1 MKIKRLFIIFLSSLL
16 LSGCYD
22 YIEPNDLCYV
32 VAIGIDE
39 GEEGLYKYTLQFAR
53 PSQISGGS
61 SEEGGKGDETIG
73 SVSVVSP
80 SVYSAVNA
88 ANHIISKTFTLSH
101 TKIIVISDTV
111 ARSGIGDIV
120 DFVGRSS
127 DLRPTVFLCVSRGNA
142 GEYLASVKPVVEI
155 NPVKYYRLIF
165 ENPNSSY
172 IPKNDAGSVFSD
184 LKSKTREISLP
195 LVGVGKGSKEENGD
209 NKTQE
214 PQSSLKNEKTTPNNK
229 SGFEYHINKYV
240 AGNLDVEKQN
250 ESEVV
255 GAAVFKDD
263 KMVGILDGI
272 ECEMLNMLSGKYTNS
287 YTSLYVPQSPNHPVT
302 LRIEQTKKP
311 KNQISFDNGKIKITQ
326 YLFLE
331 GVFMSVPGDYLIEN
345 NLEEFEIDASKYIE
359 EFALEFLNKTSKKY
373 QSDIVGF
380 AKSAKKKFLSND
392 DFYAFSWNDKY
403 RNAEFECIV
412 NFGINRPGLTKRNFD
427 E

>member
-1 MKIKRLFIIFLSSLL
+1 MKAKKLFIIFLSSLL

-39 GEEGLYKYTLQFAR
+39 GEGGLYKYTLQFAR

-73 SVSVVSP
+73 SVSVTAP

-88 ANHIISKTFTLSH
+88 ANHVISKTFTLSH
-101 TKIIVISDTV
+101 TKIIVISDTA
-111 ARSGIGDIV
+111 ARFGIGDIV
-120 DFVGRSS
+120 DCVGRSS

-142 GEYLASVKPVVEI
+142 GEYLASVKPVIEI

-184 LKSKTREISLP
+184 LKSKTREIALP
-195 LVGVGKGSKEENGD
+195 LVGVGKGSEDDNGD

-214 PQSSLKNEKTTPNNK
+214 PQASLDNNKTTPGNK

-240 AGNLDVEKQN
+240 AGKLDIEKQN

-272 ECEMLNMLSGKYTNS
+272 ECEMLNILSGKYTNG
-287 YTSLYVPQSPNHPVT
+287 YTSLYVPKSPNHPVA
-302 LRIEQTKKP
+302 LRIEQAKKP
-311 KNQISFDNGKIKITQ
+311 KTQISLDNGKIKIRH

-331 GVFMSVPGDYLIEN
+331 GVLMSVPGDYIIED
-345 NLEEFEIDASKYIE
+345 NLEEFERDASDYIE
-359 EFALEFLNKTSKKY
+359 EFALDFLNKTAREY
-373 QSDIVGF
+373 ESDIVGF
-380 AKSAKKKFLSND
+380 AKSAKKKFLFND
-392 DFYAFSWNDKY
+392 DFYNFSWNDKY
-403 RNAEFECIV
+403 KDAEFECV
-412 NFGINRPGLTKRNFD
+412 VSFGINRPGLTKRNSD